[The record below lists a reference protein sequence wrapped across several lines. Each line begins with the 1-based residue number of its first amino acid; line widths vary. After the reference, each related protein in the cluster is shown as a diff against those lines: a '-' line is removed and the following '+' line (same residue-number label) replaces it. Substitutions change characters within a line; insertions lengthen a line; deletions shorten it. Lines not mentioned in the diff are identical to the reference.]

1 MISVSSLLSC
11 SARKRELFAV
21 DPYFRDAWDDILDRW
36 DREET
41 TGKLLS
47 LASVIWRPDA
57 IVVRGVRRGLN
68 AIREL
73 GFVPVA
79 AAIFRYNRQTV
90 REGWRYQLNI
100 ATRERIDVM
109 DMIMPATDSLYVML
123 KRTSADA
130 MLPAST
136 YLSSHKGPSLPEH
149 REPHHLRALIGD
161 AQVSVLT
168 YLHISD
174 EPADLVRELGVFFDR
189 PRRLEIL
196 NGVDANEDISAKL
209 DSMIDEL
216 YAQIPEHQLNFNAA
230 LDRVKRAAREKQRTL
245 DHPSLTALLELCDHL
260 RHGDSRDWKRLL
272 SLVDRSSLS
281 IDYWDRVAI
290 AAPLAEKHLN
300 EKDLIPD
307 ISLADWSLVR

>member
-136 YLSSHKGPSLPEH
+136 SQQSQGTEFARTS
-149 REPHHLRALIGD
+149 
-161 AQVSVLT
+161 
-168 YLHISD
+168 
-174 EPADLVRELGVFFDR
+174 
-189 PRRLEIL
+189 
-196 NGVDANEDISAKL
+196 
-209 DSMIDEL
+209 
-216 YAQIPEHQLNFNAA
+216 
-230 LDRVKRAAREKQRTL
+230 RAAS
-245 DHPSLTALLELCDHL
+245 PA
-260 RHGDSRDWKRLL
+260 G
-272 SLVDRSSLS
+272 
-281 IDYWDRVAI
+281 
-290 AAPLAEKHLN
+290 
-300 EKDLIPD
+300 
-307 ISLADWSLVR
+307 ADWRRTGFGADVPAHF